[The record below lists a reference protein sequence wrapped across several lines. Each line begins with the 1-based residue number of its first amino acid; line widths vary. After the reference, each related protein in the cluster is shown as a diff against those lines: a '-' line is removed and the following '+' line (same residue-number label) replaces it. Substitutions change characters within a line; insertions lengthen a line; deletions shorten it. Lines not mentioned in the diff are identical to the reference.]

1 MVINSHHE
9 DSIWNGD
16 QPQINREQDAETQG
30 KSQYCM
36 YKNVGVSAM
45 QPKPALWNYRSFSKM
60 FFPKHFGQFS
70 KVIFI
75 DVFLDSM

>member
-9 DSIWNGD
+9 ESWNGD

-36 YKNVGVSAM
+36 YNVEDVISTSNVGVSTM
-45 QPKPALWNYRSFSKM
+45 QN
-60 FFPKHFGQFS
+60 
-70 KVIFI
+70 
-75 DVFLDSM
+75 